1 MKTILSISC
10 SGSFKTDLQK
20 VLPREYHIKSQN
32 FSLKTSFVRKIK
44 PQLVDGDTLPN
55 PAAMAGL
62 CQKINKSAGVPLVFC
77 GNLSTGPCFDK
88 VLIPGRIGFVPRPFS
103 KVLLQQQIQTMPAF
117 QQAALTIESK
127 QQEYALLKISLSSLI
142 NNLTF
147 DFWAMDSNFCYVFQN
162 QHSIRKWGNVRGKTI
177 DDLDIPEKLKR
188 IWKNQTLR
196 TRKGEIVRSEYMTKE
211 GNQKVFFESTISP
224 VMIEGKNMGIIG
236 ITRDISGFKK
246 AQENLISQ
254 EIEIQEINTALRVL
268 LKKRE
273 ADKHEAEL
281 KILTSLQTLVFPFLE
296 SMDKDASNV
305 Q

>member
-1 MKTILSISC
+1 M
-10 SGSFKTDLQK
+10 
-20 VLPREYHIKSQN
+20 
-32 FSLKTSFVRKIK
+32 
-44 PQLVDGDTLPN
+44 
-55 PAAMAGL
+55 
-62 CQKINKSAGVPLVFC
+62 
-77 GNLSTGPCFDK
+77 
-88 VLIPGRIGFVPRPFS
+88 
-103 KVLLQQQIQTMPAF
+103 
-117 QQAALTIESK
+117 
-127 QQEYALLKISLSSLI
+127 
-142 NNLTF
+142 
-147 DFWAMDSNFCYVFQN
+147 
-162 QHSIRKWGNVRGKTI
+162 
-177 DDLDIPEKLKR
+177 KR